1 MRIFLLSLFIYI
13 ATFCTS
19 SHSQTYPT
27 NYNIGPKFSG
37 GILTGY
43 NSGFGVQLNGTVSNF
58 STGFPLAFRFGIGY
72 TTIDPGN
79 PLTARKIFINNAENG
94 IPEESGWYWDFR
106 FDMMIPLQI
115 FSRSYIFAGPRFA
128 KFTGNF
134 KYVGGNEDFDINS
147 SQWGLGG
154 GFEGQFSLGSNLSL
168 VVNAGAD
175 YFFTNTLYGHD
186 TSYNPGDE
194 NINPREDY
202 TFSDADDAV
211 NQPKLQGRF
220 MVGFNYG
227 F

>member
-79 PLTARKIFINNAENG
+79 PLTARKIFINNSENG
-94 IPEESGWYWDFR
+94 IPE
-106 FDMMIPLQI
+106 
-115 FSRSYIFAGPRFA
+115 
-128 KFTGNF
+128 
-134 KYVGGNEDFDINS
+134 
-147 SQWGLGG
+147 
-154 GFEGQFSLGSNLSL
+154 
-168 VVNAGAD
+168 
-175 YFFTNTLYGHD
+175 
-186 TSYNPGDE
+186 
-194 NINPREDY
+194 
-202 TFSDADDAV
+202 
-211 NQPKLQGRF
+211 
-220 MVGFNYG
+220 
-227 F
+227 